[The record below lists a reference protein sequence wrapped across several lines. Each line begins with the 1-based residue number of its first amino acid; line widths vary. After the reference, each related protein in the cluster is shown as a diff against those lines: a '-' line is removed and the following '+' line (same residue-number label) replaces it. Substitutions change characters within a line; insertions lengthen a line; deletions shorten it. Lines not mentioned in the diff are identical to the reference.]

1 MLRQKKEDGRK
12 KYGRQHTKKICFTV
26 CHLPSAI
33 YRLRGG
39 IVNLLLI
46 PIFIPLAAGIICLAV
61 NENLKRFREI
71 IAVAAS
77 LFSAVACI
85 YMLGAPGQEMQYS
98 PAGWAGFGF
107 DFNLRLYGMNSF
119 FLASINVFGALICL
133 YSTAFIKS
141 NARFFYFYLLLTVSF
156 ASGAVLANNLVLLVF
171 FWEGLLITQYTFIAL
186 GETKNSKATAMK
198 AFIILGVCDLCL
210 LLGAA
215 ITGTKAG
222 TMCMTSIKLSMDS
235 AGTTAYILMMIGA
248 IAKGG
253 SMPFHTW
260 IPDAAVDAPL
270 PFMAFIPAALEKL
283 LGIYLLYRISVDLFI
298 MSPAVKL
305 LVMTIGAAT
314 LLFAVMMALI
324 QKDYKRLLS
333 YHAISQVGYMILGI
347 GTGTPAGVIGAL
359 FHMINNAIYKSCLF
373 LTAGSVEKAAG
384 TSDLTKLGGLLKKM
398 PVTALCFLITAA
410 SISGIPPFNG
420 FFSKE
425 LVFDGAYHS
434 GYPIFFWIAEIGAI
448 FTLMSFLK
456 LGHSVYFGKRPAELA
471 NVKES
476 SWQMLVPMIILTAL
490 CLIFGFGAYL
500 PIQLIFAPYL
510 RESGIFSAEP
520 LWGWHLGFIFM
531 VSIGALIIGLINHIY
546 GSKKTKK
553 AVKAADH
560 IHYAPVLKQIYGMA
574 ERRVFDTYDQ
584 GMKFINLLG
593 RVLFGID
600 RAMDFITDTLPAGI
614 TALCSNILR
623 KVHNGMY
630 PNYMAWALIGLL
642 IFAVISTR

>member
-1 MLRQKKEDGRK
+1 
-12 KYGRQHTKKICFTV
+12 
-26 CHLPSAI
+26 
-33 YRLRGG
+33 
-39 IVNLLLI
+39 
-46 PIFIPLAAGIICLAV
+46 
-61 NENLKRFREI
+61 
-71 IAVAAS
+71 
-77 LFSAVACI
+77 
-85 YMLGAPGQEMQYS
+85 
-98 PAGWAGFGF
+98 
-107 DFNLRLYGMNSF
+107 
-119 FLASINVFGALICL
+119 
-133 YSTAFIKS
+133 
-141 NARFFYFYLLLTVSF
+141 
-156 ASGAVLANNLVLLVF
+156 
-171 FWEGLLITQYTFIAL
+171 
-186 GETKNSKATAMK
+186 
-198 AFIILGVCDLCL
+198 
-210 LLGAA
+210 
-215 ITGTKAG
+215 
-222 TMCMTSIKLSMDS
+222 
-235 AGTTAYILMMIGA
+235 
-248 IAKGG
+248 
-253 SMPFHTW
+253 
-260 IPDAAVDAPL
+260 
-270 PFMAFIPAALEKL
+270 
-283 LGIYLLYRISVDLFI
+283 
-298 MSPAVKL
+298 
-305 LVMTIGAAT
+305 
-314 LLFAVMMALI
+314 
-324 QKDYKRLLS
+324 
-333 YHAISQVGYMILGI
+333 
-347 GTGTPAGVIGAL
+347 
-359 FHMINNAIYKSCLF
+359 
-373 LTAGSVEKAAG
+373 
-384 TSDLTKLGGLLKKM
+384 
-398 PVTALCFLITAA
+398 
-410 SISGIPPFNG
+410 
-420 FFSKE
+420 
-425 LVFDGAYHS
+425 
-434 GYPIFFWIAEIGAI
+434 
-448 FTLMSFLK
+448 MSFLK